1 MNGDRGHKDLL
12 VLVADLDIEQ
22 AIRGLLSRPHSL
34 NIAEVDF
41 EVRRHPG
48 RDSGCRSGAVEF
60 LRSFLNSYRYAL
72 VVFDRDGSGNIRPRQ
87 EIRDQVEYDLSRNG
101 WDDRARAI
109 IIDPELEVWV
119 WSASQGVPKVLGCDG
134 SYASLRDRLHAQGL
148 WPEENSK
155 PPDPKAAM
163 KRTMYESRSK
173 LSSRKFYE
181 LATRVTRAS
190 LVHCQDPAFNEL
202 QTTLRAWFPRR

>member
-1 MNGDRGHKDLL
+1 MNGDRGHKKDLL

-22 AIRGLLSRPHSL
+22 AIRGLLGRSRAL
-34 NIAEVDF
+34 NITEVDF

-60 LRSFLNSYRYAL
+60 LRSFLHSYRYAL
-72 VVFDRDGSGNIRPRQ
+72 VVFDLYGSGNILDRK
-87 EIRDQVEYDLSRNG
+87 EIRYQVEDGLSRNG

-109 IIDPELEVWV
+109 IIEPELEAWV
-119 WSASQGVPKVLGCDG
+119 WTASQEVPEVLGWDG
-134 SYASLRDRLHAQGL
+134 SYASLRDWLHEQGL
-148 WPEENSK
+148 WPEENGK

-163 KRTMYESRSK
+163 KRTMYELRSK

-181 LATRVTRAS
+181 LATKVS
-190 LVHCQDPAFNEL
+190 LVHHCQDPAFNEL
-202 QTTLRAWFPRR
+202 QTTLRAWFPRQ